1 MPVLLF
7 WILKKM
13 HTDSPIHNLLSDY
26 PDVKDQI
33 LTIQDVNADYAKSI
47 QEKHPGTFELYTSNK
62 TFQSNIDKTILDHVY
77 LNKPNSHPFI
87 ENSIERKNYELL
99 ENIAEP
105 IFSED
110 VYYLKY
116 ASKGMLDLN
125 VEKIYDDRIAMSH
138 YYEQNGD
145 LMADPDIEISV
156 DKDNKLLI
164 PKTYQLDTLGIYQ
177 DEVSNPKL
185 GNELN
190 GFLTTWIGNIKDQH
204 YQLSEVRSDKFC
216 YDEKSNFKDLQR
228 FCKENNMNHMAP
240 KRKELER

>member
-1 MPVLLF
+1 
-7 WILKKM
+7 
-13 HTDSPIHNLLSDY
+13 
-26 PDVKDQI
+26 
-33 LTIQDVNADYAKSI
+33 
-47 QEKHPGTFELYTSNK
+47 
-62 TFQSNIDKTILDHVY
+62 
-77 LNKPNSHPFI
+77 
-87 ENSIERKNYELL
+87 
-99 ENIAEP
+99 
-105 IFSED
+105 
-110 VYYLKY
+110 
-116 ASKGMLDLN
+116 MLDLN
-125 VEKIYDDRIAMSH
+125 IEKIYDDRIAMSH

-177 DEVSNPKL
+177 DELSNPKL
-185 GNELN
+185 GDELN
-190 GFLTTWIGNIKDQH
+190 GFLTTWISNIKDQH